1 MTKREEYWRGVI
13 KSFEEKGLA
22 PGEFCK
28 RQGISGSRFRFYR
41 KKFRE
46 EAQEESPSSKALF
59 EPLIISPP
67 STTTRTNFKLV
78 VELPNKIRCEFGA
91 VDSKHQMSLLK
102 ELMTLC

>member
-13 KSFEEKGLA
+13 RSFEESGLA

-28 RQGISGSRFRFYR
+28 NKGISGSRFRFYR

-46 EAQEESPSSKALF
+46 EAQAEPPASKTLF
-59 EPLIISPP
+59 EPLIIAPP
-67 STTTRTNFKLV
+67 STTRTNFKLV
-78 VELPNKIRCEFGA
+78 VELPNKIRCELGA